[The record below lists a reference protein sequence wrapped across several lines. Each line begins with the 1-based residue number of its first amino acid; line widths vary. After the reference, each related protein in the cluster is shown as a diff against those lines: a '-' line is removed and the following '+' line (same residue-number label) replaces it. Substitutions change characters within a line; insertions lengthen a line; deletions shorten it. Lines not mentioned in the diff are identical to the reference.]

1 MDFTSGIG
9 VTNTGHAHPR
19 VVEAIQNQAA
29 KLIHG
34 QANIVYHEPMIRLS
48 EELSHIVPPELDT
61 FFFSNSGAEAV
72 EAAVKLARAATGKQ
86 NIIVFQGSFHG
97 RTHATMAMTTSK
109 TIYRAGYQP
118 LVSGIFVSP
127 FPYAYAYGWDEE
139 TTVEGL
145 GMEYIA
151 LPIDGRDAINFD
163 NAKKLDEILS
173 QYEKPVLVHC
183 GSSNRVGAL
192 FALRENMNGA
202 SDKDSLAFGKS
213 AGMPSLES
221 TVKTR
226 LEED

>member
-1 MDFTSGIG
+1 MKLKIIKTAQRCFVAAALTIAMAISAVADDTPWKYRFEPADGITAAG
-9 VTNTGHAHPR
+9 QPN
-19 VVEAIQNQAA
+19 EA
-29 KLIHG
+29 
-34 QANIVYHEPMIRLS
+34 EFR
-48 EELSHIVPPELDT
+48 ELADE
-61 FFFSNSGAEAV
+61 GY
-72 EAAVKLARAATGKQ
+72 AAVIDLR
-86 NIIVFQGSFHG
+86 S
-97 RTHATMAMTTSK
+97 
-109 TIYRAGYQP
+109 AGEDRG
-118 LVSGIFVSP
+118 L
-127 FPYAYAYGWDEE
+127 DEE
-139 TTVEGL
+139 TTVESL

-202 SDKDSLAFGKS
+202 SDEDSLAFGKS
-213 AGMPSLES
+213 AGMTSLES